1 MQGGQY
7 FRLSQTVT
15 PNERINQLLV
25 VERIRNIK
33 MESDQGENFD
43 LMIKSLMNYSYTY
56 CR

>member
-25 VERIRNIK
+25 VERVRNIK

>member
-25 VERIRNIK
+25 VERVRNIK

-43 LMIKSLMNYSYTY
+43 LLIKSLMNYSYTY